1 MGAAFEQGARVAVG
15 TDETGGIADPA
26 IDQLFHT
33 PLGKVV
39 ENACAPQGM
48 QVTVGVEAQL
58 RRAVVPVGQLLA
70 GVTKRLEVADG
81 VGMFEHDEFDG
92 PFPFCRLCQPR
103 AGGDR
108 CQRDG

>member
-1 MGAAFEQGARVAVG
+1 
-15 TDETGGIADPA
+15 
-26 IDQLFHT
+26 
-33 PLGKVV
+33 
-39 ENACAPQGM
+39 
-48 QVTVGVEAQL
+48 
-58 RRAVVPVGQLLA
+58 VVPVGQLLA